1 MMWYAL
7 DHTRFFSIYVH
18 IDGCGTD
25 ALDREIS
32 LSADKI
38 HSCLTHDV
46 VYFGSSIGTWCWTWC
61 GAIWVMSFPFL
72 STDIGHL
79 MWWAWLF
86 FHIDQCLMY
95 DVVCFGSWA
104 FPFYRLKN
112 VWHVMCYGSDHG
124 NFPCLWH
131 IIDTMWDGPMDRMDE
146 LSNMFFFAVLCLVC
160 RERRS
165 GMGPRWKKK
174 FPLRWCSSVH
184 TRAQPKKEIKLLKHA
199 RQLPNYSSKSTLLLF
214 GECKEQMYIHAGQTR
229 ACGS

>member
-38 HSCLTHDV
+38 RRCLTHDV
-46 VYFGSSIGTWCWTWC
+46 VYFGSSIGTWC

-131 IIDTMWDGPMDRMDE
+131 IIDTMWDGRMNGWTDGPDGWIVQHG
-146 LSNMFFFAVLCLVC
+146 FFCGVV
-160 RERRS
+160 S
-165 GMGPRWKKK
+165 GVSWEEKRDGAAMKKK
-174 FPLRWCSSVH
+174 VSSPLVLKCSHSS
-184 TRAQPKKEIKLLKHA
+184 TAKKGNQAAEARSPAAKLF
-199 RQLPNYSSKSTLLLF
+199 Q
-214 GECKEQMYIHAGQTR
+214 
-229 ACGS
+229 